1 MESAVRAVKFW
12 DKARTSLLLTRFS
25 DWTRGREFFL
35 SSIRGE
41 KEREKGEHK
50 EKKRA
55 IGYNQRLR
63 SRISVSVALT
73 LSSRDI
79 MVARASAFVMFVR
92 PLNLIVTRTHIL
104 N

>member
-1 MESAVRAVKFW
+1 MNFSSLLYAVRK
-12 DKARTSLLLTRFS
+12 
-25 DWTRGREFFL
+25 
-35 SSIRGE
+35 
-41 KEREKGEHK
+41 REKGEHK